1 MGYFKTRCLM
11 AFKDYYSLKENGV
24 LKVKKSD
31 YLENP
36 LDVEENV
43 AKSKTSHIVVL
54 YAILFIV
61 CYLLYWGVFAIAYL
75 FKVADT
81 NIYSQINFYNVLII
95 YGFIGIYIV
104 SYINVNIRRSNLL
117 RIMGLPLIAYFVYLA
132 IVIYKF
138 AGVMGD
144 FN

>member
-43 AKSKTSHIVVL
+43 AKSKTSHIIVL
-54 YAILFIV
+54 YVIMFIV
-61 CYLLYWGVFAIAYL
+61 CYFLYWGVFGIACL
-75 FKVADT
+75 FKVADSNT
-81 NIYSQINFYNVLII
+81 YSQINFYNVLII
-95 YGFIGIYIV
+95 FGFIGIYII
-104 SYINVNIRRSNLL
+104 SYINVNIRRSNIL
-117 RIMGLPLIAYFVYLA
+117 RIMALPLIAYFVYAA

-138 AGVMGD
+138 AGVMGN